1 MTESDNVRRA
11 EFGRRDFV
19 LAGAAVLATGIGG
32 DGTAQA
38 QTASGPSPQERSASG
53 TIDVE
58 RRGPIL
64 LIGLN
69 RPQVGNRLDPPMLI
83 GLGKAYHRFEQ
94 DDTLRV
100 AVLHGLGA
108 DFCRGLDVAA
118 HTAAIAAG
126 AYPSKDPDVMSAFNT
141 RPPFRT
147 KPYVVAAQGSVSTV
161 GHELFLSA
169 DVRVAASDAR
179 FGQPEVAHG
188 VFPGAGATVRMMREA
203 GWGNA
208 MRYML
213 TGEEWD
219 VEEARR
225 LGLVQ
230 EIVPTGK
237 QLDRALELAEKIA
250 ANAPLGVRATLA
262 SAHLAIANEDAAL
275 QAVLPAFVRVLQSGD
290 AKESQRALRES
301 RPPVFRGL

>member
-11 EFGRRDFV
+11 EFCRRDFV
-19 LAGAAVLATGIGG
+19 LAGAAVLAAGIGG

-38 QTASGPSPQERSASG
+38 QTAPGPTPQEPAASG
-53 TIDVE
+53 TVDIE
-58 RRGPIL
+58 RRGPIM

-83 GLGKAYHRFEQ
+83 GLGKAYHQFEQ

-108 DFCRGLDVAA
+108 DFCRGLDIAA
-118 HTAAIAAG
+118 TPAAIAAG
-126 AYPSKDPDVMSAFNT
+126 AYPSKDPDVMSANNT

-147 KPYVVAAQGSVSTV
+147 KPYVVAAQGSVATI

-169 DVRVAASDAR
+169 DVRVAANDAR
-179 FGQPEVAHG
+179 FGQAEVAHG
-188 VFPGAGATVRMMREA
+188 AFPGAGATVRMTREA

-213 TGEEWD
+213 TGDEWGA
-219 VEEARR
+219 EEAHR

-262 SAHLAIANEDAAL
+262 SAHLAIANEDIAL
-275 QAVLPAFVRVLQSGD
+275 QAILPVFARVLQSED
-290 AKESQRALRES
+290 FKEYQRALREG